1 MLFALHVE
9 WSSSTKRS
17 EIQMGLAKQL
27 KDLSKE
33 YLKDPKG
40 QFFRQLDNVLGLYK
54 RSHVSK
60 EEVIEHLEQWI
71 DERKKKE

>member
-1 MLFALHVE
+1 
-9 WSSSTKRS
+9 
-17 EIQMGLAKQL
+17 MGLAKQL

-40 QFFRQLDNVLGLYK
+40 QFFRQLNTVLELHK
-54 RSHVSK
+54 RSHVTV

-71 DERKKKE
+71 NERKKKE

>member
-1 MLFALHVE
+1 
-9 WSSSTKRS
+9 
-17 EIQMGLAKQL
+17 MGLAKQL

-40 QFFRQLDNVLGLYK
+40 QFFRQLDTVLELHK
-54 RSHVSK
+54 RSHVSV